1 MRIVIAA
8 WHLKNLN
15 VGLGRYT
22 QSLIHALGRV
32 DRANEYEILMPV
44 DTSFFPS
51 YSNFH
56 YRFCK
61 FPVFKRRFWEQLA
74 PALVGPYDILH
85 FPYDSCVASKKG
97 KFVVTM
103 HDIKPLLFPRVKRR
117 VDLYGVLKRM
127 IIPEPAKQIDHIIT
141 VSECSR
147 KDIVEKL
154 GVSEER
160 ITVVSQGIE
169 SDCFSEN
176 KEILDKYRQRV
187 PFVLCVAGSDPTKN
201 VDSLIVAFSMLPNE
215 VRREHRLIL
224 VGDMGKNVT
233 LQKLVQ
239 DTGIEELV
247 ECTGIVTDQQL
258 ASYYQQASVF
268 VFPSLYEGFGLPVL
282 EAMACGCPVI
292 CSNTSSL
299 PEVVGGAAM
308 LVDPVNVSALEA
320 AMREVLTNPDQQQ
333 KMRNAGLQQARKFSW
348 DRTARE
354 TVKLYQRVVST
365 AQ

>member
-1 MRIVIAA
+1 MKIVIAA

-32 DRANEYEILMPV
+32 DRENEYEILMPV
-44 DTSFFPS
+44 ETSLFPS

-74 PALVGPYDILH
+74 PAFVGPYDILH
-85 FPYDSCVASKKG
+85 FPYDSCVASKRG
-97 KFVVTM
+97 KFVVTI
-103 HDIKPLLFPRVKRR
+103 HDVKPLIFPKVKRK

-127 IIPEPAKQIDHIIT
+127 VIPDPAKQIDHIIT

-147 KDIVEKL
+147 KDIVERL
-154 GVSEER
+154 GVSSGN
-160 ITVVSQGIE
+160 ITVVPQGVE
-169 SDCFSEN
+169 RECFSEN
-176 KEILDKYRQRV
+176 REILDKDRQAV

-201 VDSLIVAFSMLPNE
+201 VESLIVAFSMLPDE
-215 VRREHRLIL
+215 VRREHKLML
-224 VGDMGKNVT
+224 VGDMGKSGS
-233 LQKLVQ
+233 LHALVQ
-239 DTGIEELV
+239 EKGMEGQV
-247 ECTGIVTDQQL
+247 VYAGVVTDQQL

-268 VFPSLYEGFGLPVL
+268 AFPSLYEGFGLPVL

-299 PEVVGGAAM
+299 PEVVGEAAT

-320 AMREVLTNPDQQQ
+320 AIREVLTSPDRQQ
-333 KMRNAGLQQARKFSW
+333 KMREAGLRQSQKFSW
-348 DRTARE
+348 DQTARE
-354 TVKLYQRVVST
+354 TVDLYKRVVG
-365 AQ
+365 AAG